1 MSSKRDG
8 NSGPLEERSR
18 RQERADRILDAAA
31 ELVRRWGYKK
41 TTIDDIARQ
50 AGVAKGTIYLHWK
63 TREDL
68 FIALLRRE
76 DLKLAEDIKQRIA
89 NDPAGSTLRGFVKHS
104 TLALMKRPLM
114 KALFLN
120 DTDMLGEWASREY
133 SSATYQERIENYKIF
148 LEFLRD
154 HGIVRIDMG
163 IRELTYMLSAVWMG
177 FLLVDSWM
185 PEEFKFT
192 DEEAVEMLAEAVQR
206 TLAAR
211 DAATG
216 KEIEPDAS
224 TLQEVSHALNRY
236 IDLEVKTIRQGSI
249 VKK

>member
-1 MSSKRDG
+1 LSSKRDG
-8 NSGPLEERSR
+8 NSGQLEERSR

-31 ELVRRWGYKK
+31 ELVQRWGYRK
-41 TTIDDIARQ
+41 TTVDDIARQ
-50 AGVAKGTIYLHWK
+50 AGVAKGTVYLHWK
-63 TREDL
+63 AREDL

-76 DLKLAEDIKQRIA
+76 DLKLVEDIRQRIA
-89 NDPAGSTLRGFVKHS
+89 NDPAGSTLRGLVKHA

-120 DTDMLGEWASREY
+120 DSDMLGEWASREH
-133 SSATYQERIENYKIF
+133 SSATYQERIENYKIL

-154 HGIVRIDMG
+154 HGVVRTDMG
-163 IRELTYMLSAVWMG
+163 IRELVYMLSAVWMG
-177 FLLVDSWM
+177 FLLVDRWM
-185 PEEFKFT
+185 PEEFKFS

-224 TLQEVSHALNRY
+224 TLQEVSHALNQY
-236 IDLEVKTIRQGSI
+236 IDQEVSAI
-249 VKK
+249 KKDMP

>member
-50 AGVAKGTIYLHWK
+50 ARVAKGTIYLHWK

-76 DLKLAEDIKQRIA
+76 DLKLAEDIRQRVA
-89 NDPAGSTLRGFVKHS
+89 NDPAGSTLRGFIKHS

-120 DTDMLGEWASREY
+120 DSDMLGEWASREY

-154 HGIVRIDMG
+154 HGVVRTDMG

-177 FLLVDSWM
+177 FLLVDRWM
-185 PEEFKFT
+185 PEEFKFS
-192 DEEAVEMLAEAVQR
+192 DEEAVEMLVEAVQR

-236 IDLEVKTIRQGSI
+236 IDLEVNAIKEDMQGS
-249 VKK
+249 